1 VEEAGEPQDGSV
13 EPHRHRSRTLAR
25 RFWVFTGAVLLWVVA
40 ISLLW
45 DARNGDLSWAKTLV
59 MFGAV
64 LVVAWAISFFTIRVL
79 ARPLNLLEEGIT
91 RVGEGKLEPIQVS
104 CTGDEIESLGRSFN
118 HMIAALAASQEQ
130 IRSYQE
136 RLEERIRE
144 RTAELEKAMHAA
156 LAASQAKSEFLANM
170 SHELRTP
177 MNGLL
182 GMMDLVLDSPLDA
195 EQRENLEISQ
205 RCAYSLLDLLND
217 ILDLSKIEAG
227 RMQLETVPCH
237 VRRVVE
243 DCVRA
248 QTAKALQKKIDLQF
262 ECVSGGSLTVAG
274 DPLRLRQILS
284 NLLSNAI
291 KFTESGSVRVRQSI
305 APAAD
310 DRVLVKLEVVDT
322 GAGIPADKLPLIFE
336 KFTQADSSISRKYG
350 GTGLG
355 LAITRRLVEM
365 HGGSISVD
373 STVGQGSTFTVAL
386 PYRLADQAPVET
398 AQPGAPEAVPA
409 NRRARLLLVED
420 NPVNQRVVLAM
431 LRKRG
436 FEIEVAGNG
445 QEAIEKLTNASPP
458 FRLVLMDLQMPVLDG
473 LEATRILRRDPR
485 FRSLPIIA
493 MTAHAMTG
501 DRDRC
506 LQAGMDAYLTKPIQ
520 SAQLVAAVEKHLAAA
535 GSEPAPRRLGQN
547 PLHDDQEL
555 LQSMLKL
562 FLQVAPDRLRR
573 LETAADGGDA
583 ATLAA
588 EAEMIGAA
596 AQQIASQ
603 PLTDCA
609 RSMADAALRG
619 DFGEVRRRIQ
629 VLRGEIQA
637 LEALQA

>member
-1 VEEAGEPQDGSV
+1 MK
-13 EPHRHRSRTLAR
+13 PHSLRPRTLAR
-25 RFWVFTGAVLLWVVA
+25 RFSLFTGGVLLWVVA
-40 ISLLW
+40 ISLWW

-59 MFGAV
+59 MVGAV
-64 LVVAWAISFFTIRVL
+64 LVVAAAISFFTIRVL
-79 ARPLNLLEEGIT
+79 ARPLKLLQEGIM
-91 RVGEGKLEPIQVS
+91 RVGQGKLESIQVS
-104 CTGDEIESLGRSFN
+104 STGDEIESLGRSFN
-118 HMIAALAASQEQ
+118 EMIAALAASQEQ

-136 RLEERIRE
+136 QLEERIRE

-182 GMMDLVLDSPLDA
+182 GMMELVLDSQLDA

-248 QTAKALQKKIDLQF
+248 QSAKALQKKIDLQF

-274 DPLRLRQILS
+274 DPLRLRQIVS
-284 NLLSNAI
+284 NLVSNAI
-291 KFTESGSVRVRQSI
+291 KFTDSGSVRVRQSI
-305 APAAD
+305 APAASD
-310 DRVLVKLEVVDT
+310 DRVVVKLEVIDT
-322 GAGIPADKLPLIFE
+322 GAGIPADKLSLIFD

-365 HGGSISVD
+365 HGGTISVE
-373 STVGQGSTFTVAL
+373 SEVGKGSTFTVML
-386 PYRLADQAPVET
+386 PYRLAERTAAGPAQGAAAET
-398 AQPGAPEAVPA
+398 VASNG
-409 NRRARLLLVED
+409 RGRLLLVED

-436 FEIEVAGNG
+436 FDIEVAANG
-445 QEAIEKLTNASPP
+445 REAIEKLENAAQP
-458 FRLVLMDLQMPVLDG
+458 FGLVLMDVQMPVMDG
-473 LEATRILRRDPR
+473 LEATRILRQNPR
-485 FRSLPIIA
+485 YRSLPILA

-501 DRDRC
+501 DRERC
-506 LQAGMDAYLTKPIQ
+506 LQAGMDGYLSKPIQ
-520 SAQLVAAVEKHLAAA
+520 SAQLVAAVEKHLAA
-535 GSEPAPRRLGQN
+535 SQPPPAPPPRLGQN
-547 PLHDDQEL
+547 PLHDDQAL
-555 LQSMLKL
+555 LQNMLKL
-562 FLQVAPDRLRR
+562 FLQLAPDRLRR
-573 LETAADGGDA
+573 LEAAAASGDA

-603 PLTDCA
+603 PLGDCA
-609 RSMADAALRG
+609 RRMADAALRG
-619 DFGEVRRRIQ
+619 DFGEVRRGIET
-629 VLRGEIQA
+629 LRGQIEA
-637 LEALQA
+637 LEALTA